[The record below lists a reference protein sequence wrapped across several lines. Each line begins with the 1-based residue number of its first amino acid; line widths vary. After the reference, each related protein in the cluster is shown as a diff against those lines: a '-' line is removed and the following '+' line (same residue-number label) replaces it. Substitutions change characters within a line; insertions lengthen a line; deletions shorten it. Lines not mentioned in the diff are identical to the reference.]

1 MGMRLG
7 SAVAVGAVVE
17 GSEDV
22 GAAVMRASD
31 GAGEM
36 VGLEVSIAV
45 ALLEATTVGAF
56 VL

>member
-1 MGMRLG
+1 MRLG

-22 GAAVMRASD
+22 GAEVMRAND

-56 VL
+56 VS